1 MIGKQL
7 GTTWKTTFEGNGFFG
22 RQRGQRGTRM
32 NFDCFEKIDSF
43 DGIELNLLL
52 ESFPMIG
59 KIFSNDWKLFFQ
71 WLENFDG
78 GRRAA

>member
-1 MIGKQL
+1 
-7 GTTWKTTFEGNGFFG
+7 
-22 RQRGQRGTRM
+22 M

-71 WLENFDG
+71 WLQNFDG

>member
-1 MIGKQL
+1 MKP
-7 GTTWKTTFEGNGFFG
+7 
-22 RQRGQRGTRM
+22 
-32 NFDCFEKIDSF
+32 DCIENIDSF
-43 DGIELNLLL
+43 DGIEWDGRRK
-52 ESFPMIG
+52 SFPMIG